1 MSLDLATA
9 VVMTLFATATPI
21 LIAGLGELVV
31 EKSGVM
37 NIGIDGMML
46 LGALAA
52 VVVVQHTGSY
62 LLGAVAAAG
71 AGICAALIFGLLTVL
86 LGANQIVTGL
96 ALALFGSSFSTLV
109 GQGYAGNPITL
120 LGPVLPQ
127 LTGHFRILFGHSVPV
142 YFGLAAA
149 VLVWWMLNRT
159 RTGIILRAT
168 GEDHDSVHCVG
179 YSVIAVRMSA
189 VAFGG
194 AMAGIAGSC
203 FPFMLTPQ
211 WAVGLTSGRGWIAL
225 ALVVFATWRPLRLL
239 AGAYF
244 FAIVLTLEVYAKA
257 GGVHAL
263 APEVWA
269 ALPYL
274 TTLLALVLISLRP
287 SSGTP
292 APACLGKPFYGATK

>member
-1 MSLDLATA
+1 MSLDLAIA
-9 VVMTLFATATPI
+9 VVMTLVATATPI

-52 VVVVQHTGSY
+52 LVVVQHTGSY
-62 LLGAVAAAG
+62 LLGALVAAG
-71 AGICAALIFGLLTVL
+71 VGTCTALIFGLLTVL
-86 LGANQIVTGL
+86 LGANQIVSGL

-109 GQGYAGNPITL
+109 GQAYVGIPITL
-120 LGPVLPQ
+120 LGPVLPRV
-127 LTGHFRILFGHSVPV
+127 TGHLRILFGHSAPV

-149 VLVWWMLNRT
+149 AAIGWLLNHT

-168 GEDHDSVHCVG
+168 GEDHDSVHSVG
-179 YSVIAVRMSA
+179 YSVVAVRLSA

-211 WAVGLTSGRGWIAL
+211 WSVGLTSGRGWIAL
-225 ALVVFATWRPLRLL
+225 ALVVFATWRPMRLL
-239 AGAYF
+239 AGACF

-257 GGVHAL
+257 GGVHTL

-292 APACLGKPFYGATK
+292 APACLGKPFSP